1 MGMQD
6 RDWYRDERKK
16 ARAAGQEQK
25 PGKQPERPRK
35 RRGPSLAW
43 LIIWVA
49 IIAVA
54 ACLARIA
61 GA

>member
-6 RDWYRDERKK
+6 RDWYRNERKK
-16 ARAAGQEQK
+16 ARADAQQQQ
-25 PGKQPERPRK
+25 PGKQPERPGK

-43 LIIWVA
+43 LMIWVA

-54 ACLARIA
+54 ACLARMA